1 MKVMNGKRRKI
12 MDKLKMQSENLV
24 DENIEKIAK
33 LFPNCVT
40 EGKNE
45 NGQASLGGICFGN
58 Q

>member
-1 MKVMNGKRRKI
+1 

-40 EGKNE
+40 EGKMKT
-45 NGQASLGGICFGN
+45 GKLLSLLILTCLN
-58 Q
+58 KS